1 MFGRAFVS
9 TYSVERP
16 WCEGSG
22 DTVRTRPMASHLR
35 SGWAADAMPVGFLR
49 RLTPRY
55 MFMEALLT
63 STVVV
68 ALAEVGAKTQLL
80 AIVLAPRLQRP
91 WPIIC
96 DIFAATTANTSL
108 TPPIGEIRRAR

>member
-68 ALAEVGAKTQLL
+68 ALAEVGDQTQLL
-80 AIVLAPRLQRP
+80 AIVLATRFKRP
-91 WPIIC
+91 WPIIGG
-96 DIFAATTANTSL
+96 IFAAA
-108 TPPIGEIRRAR
+108 IARNSVV